1 MARRR
6 YVSTTISQDT
16 RVNKLAVQYG
26 DFAALLYTW
35 MIPHAADDA
44 SLPGDPEELLYQIL
58 PGRRDKS
65 PEDVQAALDGMAA
78 LGLICGTDDGRI
90 TFPTKAFYRYQTYIK
105 DRNKHRDD
113 DPPDDAP
120 KAAQPA
126 APSQP
131 TPTDTAK
138 QRTSAQNTVSPSLTF
153 SPSFSPSFSD
163 PPSGDTPPIPP
174 TPLRP
179 VAAPPDRPAKE
190 PASFAIFWQAWPKKE
205 ARAAALAAWRKVPQ
219 DPDTLQAILDAIPRQ
234 QAAKDWPRE
243 NWRYCPQPATWLNQR
258 RWEDEV
264 PEPVPKGEH
273 DLIGKDKERAEVMR
287 RVAARRGY
295 ELVGP
300 DAATHPNG
308 REVSHQPLRV
318 GDGRVPR

>member
-16 RVNKLAVQYG
+16 RVNKLAVKCG

-44 SLPGDPEELLYQIL
+44 TLPGDPEELLYQIL

-78 LGLICGTDDGRI
+78 LGLIEPTGDGRLM
-90 TFPTKAFYRYQTYIK
+90 FPPVAFYKYQTYIK
-105 DRNKHRDD
+105 DRNKHGGEVAPQTPQ
-113 DPPDDAP
+113 PPP
-120 KAAQPA
+120 
-126 APSQP
+126 PSQP
-131 TPTDTAK
+131 EQTDRAN
-138 QRTSAQNTVSPSLTF
+138 QRKSAQTTVSPSLTS
-153 SPSFSPSFSD
+153 SPSFSPSLSH
-163 PPSGDTPPIPP
+163 SGETPPLPPTPPPP

-190 PASFAIFWQAWPKKE
+190 PPSFAAFWQAWPKKE
-205 ARAAALAAWRKVPQ
+205 ARAAAVAAWRKVPQ
-219 DPDTLQAILDAIPRQ
+219 DDTTLDAILDAIPRQ

-264 PEPVPKGEH
+264 PDPLPKERT
-273 DLIGKDKERAEVMR
+273 LVGKDRERLDVGT
-287 RVAARRGY
+287 RVLEARRQRERNGFDGVVDQAGGA
-295 ELVGP
+295 LSH
-300 DAATHPNG
+300 DAHGNG
-308 REVSHQPLRV
+308 TRRLSR
-318 GDGRVPR
+318 